1 MKAKTKENNHSAPES
16 YSLEER
22 VGSLFQP
29 DTLVAEEYLA
39 NYRRKVPLEPEKTL
53 MLAVLED
60 GVRSF
65 QENLFAQGGKK
76 QILFE
81 EAKEWL
87 FSADSDGIFSFSSIC
102 TALGLEPGYIR
113 RGLRRWEEQVR
124 AAAKKDGAA
133 PDSQRVPERMV
144 A

>member
-1 MKAKTKENNHSAPES
+1 MKAKRKETNYTAPES
-16 YSLEER
+16 YGLEER
-22 VGSLFQP
+22 VGALFQP
-29 DTLVAEEYLA
+29 DTLVADEYLA
-39 NYRRKVPLEPEKTL
+39 NYRRKVPLEPEKSL

-65 QENLFAQGGKK
+65 QENLFAQDGKK

-87 FSADSDGIFSFSSIC
+87 FTDHSDGIFSFSGIC

-124 AAAKKDGAA
+124 AAAEKGTAA
-133 PDSQRVPERMV
+133 PHPAERMV